1 MYVNIFI
8 LSKLFKLVALCLPV
22 CLCVFVYDVAVWVCQ
37 MPSGSTGTMFK
48 TLFLPLLYD
57 TVS

>member
-1 MYVNIFI
+1 M
-8 LSKLFKLVALCLPV
+8 PV